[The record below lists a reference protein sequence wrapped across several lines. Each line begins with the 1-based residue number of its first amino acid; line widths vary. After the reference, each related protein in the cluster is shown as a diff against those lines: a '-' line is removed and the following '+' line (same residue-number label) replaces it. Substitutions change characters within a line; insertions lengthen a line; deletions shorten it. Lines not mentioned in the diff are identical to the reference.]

1 MKRIDPKKYN
11 LTSRTTLYKK
21 MDDIFIIIDRKS
33 RIIMKDGYKI
43 SEQAKSIWSVDP
55 GICVRVAT
63 SAPMC
68 TKTKEY
74 LRQVNIEVLE
84 LNALNISL

>member
-33 RIIMKDGYKI
+33 RIIMKDGYRI

-55 GICVRVAT
+55 GIRVRVAT

-74 LRQVNIEVLE
+74 LRQVNIETLE

>member
-1 MKRIDPKKYN
+1 MKRIDPNKYN

-33 RIIMKDGYKI
+33 RIIMKDGYRI

-55 GICVRVAT
+55 GIRVRVAT
-63 SAPMC
+63 SASMC
-68 TKTKEY
+68 TKTKES

-84 LNALNISL
+84 LNSLNISL

>member
-33 RIIMKDGYKI
+33 RIIMKDGYRI
-43 SEQAKSIWSVDP
+43 SEQAKSIWSVEP
-55 GICVRVAT
+55 GIRIRVAT

-74 LRQVNIEVLE
+74 LRQVNVAVLE
-84 LNALNISL
+84 LNSLNISL

>member
-33 RIIMKDGYKI
+33 RIIMKDGYRI
-43 SEQAKSIWSVDP
+43 SEQAKSILSMDP
-55 GICVRVAT
+55 DVRIRVAT
-63 SAPMC
+63 SAPVC
-68 TKTKEY
+68 SKTKEFL
-74 LRQVNIEVLE
+74 LRADVETVDLKS
-84 LNALNISL
+84 LNISL

>member
-1 MKRIDPKKYN
+1 MKRIDPQKYN

-21 MDDIFIIIDRKS
+21 MNDIFIIIDRKS
-33 RIIMKDGYKI
+33 RIIMKDGYRI
-43 SEQAKSIWSVDP
+43 SEQAKSIWSVEP
-55 GICVRVAT
+55 GIRIRVAT

-74 LRQVNIEVLE
+74 LRQVDIEVLE
-84 LNALNISL
+84 LNSLNISS

>member
-55 GICVRVAT
+55 GIRVRVAT
-63 SAPMC
+63 SVPMC
-68 TKTKEY
+68 TKTKES

-84 LNALNISL
+84 LNSLNISL

>member
-11 LTSRTTLYKK
+11 LNSRTTLYKK

-33 RIIMKDGYKI
+33 RIIMKDGYRI
-43 SEQAKSIWSVDP
+43 SEQAKSVWSIDP
-55 GICVRVAT
+55 DIRIRVAT
-63 SAPMC
+63 SAPIC

-74 LRQVNIEVLE
+74 LRKVNIEFLE

>member
-11 LTSRTTLYKK
+11 LTSRATLYKK

-33 RIIMKDGYKI
+33 RIIMKDGYRI
-43 SEQAKSIWSVDP
+43 SEQAKSIWSVEP
-55 GICVRVAT
+55 GIRIKVAT

-74 LRQVNIEVLE
+74 LRQVNIEALE
-84 LNALNISL
+84 LNSLNISL

>member
-33 RIIMKDGYKI
+33 RIIMKDGHRI
-43 SEQAKSIWSVDP
+43 SEQAKTIWSVDP
-55 GICVRVAT
+55 GIRVSVAT
-63 SAPMC
+63 SAPIC
-68 TKTKEY
+68 TKTKES

-84 LNALNISL
+84 LNSLNISL

>member
-33 RIIMKDGYKI
+33 RIIMKDGYRI
-43 SEQAKSIWSVDP
+43 SEQAKTIWSVDP
-55 GICVRVAT
+55 GIRVRVAA

-68 TKTKEY
+68 TKTKES

-84 LNALNISL
+84 LNSLNISL

>member
-11 LTSRTTLYKK
+11 LTSRTTLYKN

-33 RIIMKDGYKI
+33 RIIMKDGYRI
-43 SEQAKSIWSVDP
+43 SEQAKSIWSVEP
-55 GICVRVAT
+55 GICIRVAT

-74 LRQVNIEVLE
+74 LRQVNIEALE
-84 LNALNISL
+84 LNSLNISL

>member
-55 GICVRVAT
+55 GIRVRVAT
-63 SAPMC
+63 STPMC
-68 TKTKEY
+68 TKTKEC
-74 LRQVNIEVLE
+74 LRQDNIEVLE
-84 LNALNISL
+84 LSSLNISL

>member
-1 MKRIDPKKYN
+1 
-11 LTSRTTLYKK
+11 
-21 MDDIFIIIDRKS
+21 
-33 RIIMKDGYKI
+33 MKDGYRI

-55 GICVRVAT
+55 GISVRVAT

-74 LRQVNIEVLE
+74 LRQVNIETLE

>member
-33 RIIMKDGYKI
+33 RIIMKDGYRI
-43 SEQAKSIWSVDP
+43 SEQAKSIWSVEP
-55 GICVRVAT
+55 GIRIRVAT

-74 LRQVNIEVLE
+74 LRQVSIEALE
-84 LNALNISL
+84 LNSLNISL

>member
-1 MKRIDPKKYN
+1 MKRIDPKIYN

-33 RIIMKDGYKI
+33 RIIMKDGYRI
-43 SEQAKSIWSVDP
+43 SEQAKSIWFVEP
-55 GICVRVAT
+55 GIRIRVAT

-74 LRQVNIEVLE
+74 LRQVNIETLE

>member
-21 MDDIFIIIDRKS
+21 VDDIFIIIDRKS
-33 RIIMKDGYKI
+33 RIIMKDGYRI
-43 SEQAKSIWSVDP
+43 SEQAKSIWSVEP
-55 GICVRVAT
+55 GIRIRVAT

-74 LRQVNIEVLE
+74 LRQVNIEALE
-84 LNALNISL
+84 LNSLNISS

>member
-33 RIIMKDGYKI
+33 RITMKDGYRI
-43 SEQAKSIWSVDP
+43 SEQAKSIWSVEP
-55 GICVRVAT
+55 GIRIRVAT

-74 LRQVNIEVLE
+74 LRQVNIAVLE
-84 LNALNISL
+84 LNSLNISL

>member
-1 MKRIDPKKYN
+1 MKRIDPNKYN

-33 RIIMKDGYKI
+33 RIIMKDGYRI
-43 SEQAKSIWSVDP
+43 SEQAKSIWSVEP
-55 GICVRVAT
+55 GIRIKVAT

-74 LRQVNIEVLE
+74 LRQVNIAVLE
-84 LNALNISL
+84 LNSLNISL

>member
-33 RIIMKDGYKI
+33 RIIMKDGYRI
-43 SEQAKSIWSVDP
+43 SKQAKSIWSMEP
-55 GICVRVAT
+55 GVRIRVAT
-63 SAPMC
+63 SAPIC
-68 TKTKEY
+68 TKTKEH

-84 LNALNISL
+84 LSALNISL

>member
-21 MDDIFIIIDRKS
+21 MDDIFIIIDRNS
-33 RIIMKDGYKI
+33 RIIMKDGYRI
-43 SEQAKSIWSVDP
+43 SEQAKSIWSVEP
-55 GICVRVAT
+55 GIRIRVAT

-74 LRQVNIEVLE
+74 LRQVNIEALE
-84 LNALNISL
+84 LNSLNISL

>member
-21 MDDIFIIIDRKS
+21 MNDIFIIIDRKS
-33 RIIMKDGYKI
+33 RIIMKDGYRI
-43 SEQAKSIWSVDP
+43 SEQAKSIWSVEP
-55 GICVRVAT
+55 GIRIRVAT

-74 LRQVNIEVLE
+74 LRQVNIEARE
-84 LNALNISL
+84 LNSLNISL

>member
-11 LTSRTTLYKK
+11 LMPRTTLYKK

-33 RIIMKDGYKI
+33 RIIMKDGHRI

-55 GICVRVAT
+55 GIRIRVAT

-74 LRQVNIEVLE
+74 LRQVNIAVLE
-84 LNALNISL
+84 LNSLNISL